1 MIYVYKANVKEY
13 YAMFEDDRDTFN
25 EKVSLLCEE
34 RKRKM
39 DEVKQPKD
47 KVRAF
52 AAGMLL
58 QSGLYDYLS
67 LSVGR
72 KDVGHRHEKYMTY
85 KNELGE
91 DVLFRAGQM
100 KKLQIEYGKN
110 GKPYLPDYPG
120 IYFNIS
126 HSGDYVAVALS
137 CHPVGIDVQEKRE
150 ISDGLIQKYFTEKE
164 KKSAYPPFA
173 IFSGKESFIKFTGEG
188 MSRLLSDFTVDFKKK
203 TIQAG
208 RDVLAYVRIQ
218 ELDDGEYVICVC
230 DKCRDIICW

>member
-100 KKLQIEYGKN
+100 KKLRSNTAKTESLTFPIILES
-110 GKPYLPDYPG
+110 
-120 IYFNIS
+120 IS
-126 HSGDYVAVALS
+126 IFLI
-137 CHPVGIDVQEKRE
+137 PE
-150 ISDGLIQKYFTEKE
+150 I
-164 KKSAYPPFA
+164 
-173 IFSGKESFIKFTGEG
+173 
-188 MSRLLSDFTVDFKKK
+188 MWLL
-203 TIQAG
+203 
-208 RDVLAYVRIQ
+208 R
-218 ELDDGEYVICVC
+218 
-230 DKCRDIICW
+230 

>member
-1 MIYVYKANVKEY
+1 M
-13 YAMFEDDRDTFN
+13 
-25 EKVSLLCEE
+25 
-34 RKRKM
+34 
-39 DEVKQPKD
+39 
-47 KVRAF
+47 
-52 AAGMLL
+52 
-58 QSGLYDYLS
+58 
-67 LSVGR
+67 
-72 KDVGHRHEKYMTY
+72 
-85 KNELGE
+85 
-91 DVLFRAGQM
+91 
-100 KKLQIEYGKN
+100 
-110 GKPYLPDYPG
+110 
-120 IYFNIS
+120 
-126 HSGDYVAVALS
+126 AVALS